1 MTSEID
7 EIKLEG
13 TAEKAAFLINGSQY
27 FSQLADTLRRAQR
40 RIWIVGWDFN
50 PNILLEPQSSN
61 QTLGELLESC
71 ARANPDLQIKILI
84 WALGPVYSKKSLSVV
99 SKANFPQNG
108 GIDLRFA
115 FQPAVRG
122 CHHEKLVC
130 VDDTAAFIGGID
142 LTSRRWDTY
151 HHKVRDRL
159 RCDPEGVAYDPLHDL
174 QVMVTGEAAAL
185 ISKVAR
191 QRWRDATGETYDAV
205 AIKRV
210 PDWLNGSA
218 VTLSDVPVKL
228 AVSKPTTLFKTG
240 LRQGI
245 RLTMAMIAR
254 AERQLYIETQ
264 YLASFNV
271 SEALAARL
279 QEPNGP
285 EIVIVCTAT
294 SHGWIENTIMGG
306 NRDRIIQR
314 LRRAD
319 RNNRL
324 RVFHPVVHDGCEQAE
339 LLVHSKLQIA
349 DDKLLR
355 MGSSNLNHRSEG
367 LDTECDI
374 LFEAS
379 RHDHCL
385 AIAHLRDLLVAEY
398 FGCSVDAVK
407 EATHRKGSLIG
418 AIEEL
423 NVNRKTLRAF
433 VPTGEKYGPVFA
445 TSIVDPSC
453 PIGQS
458 ARAFCRRVAGRIFL
472 FFRTLRSNLARNEDQ
487 IHKRTHNKKTDA
499 AKCSLGTD

>member
-13 TAEKAAFLINGSQY
+13 TAEKAAFLINGSHY
-27 FSQLADTLRRAQR
+27 FSQLADTLRRAQK

-50 PNILLEPQSSN
+50 PNILLEPQRSS

-99 SKANFPQNG
+99 SKANFPQSG
-108 GIDLRFA
+108 RIDLRFA
-115 FQPAVRG
+115 FQTAVRG
-122 CHHEKLVC
+122 CHHQKLVC
-130 VDDTAAFIGGID
+130 VDDAAAFIGGID
-142 LTSRRWDTY
+142 LTSRRWDTC

-159 RCDPEGVAYDPLHDL
+159 RCDPEGVAYEPLHDL
-174 QVMVTGEAAAL
+174 QVLVTGEAAAL

-191 QRWRDATGETYDAV
+191 QRWREATGETYDAV
-205 AIKRV
+205 PIQRV

-218 VTLSDVPVKL
+218 VTLSDVPVRV
-228 AVSKPTTLFKTG
+228 AVSEPTTLFKTR
-240 LRQGI
+240 LQQGI

-271 SEALAARL
+271 AEALAARL

-314 LRRAD
+314 LWRAD
-319 RNNRL
+319 RHKRL
-324 RVFHPVVHDGCEQAE
+324 RVFHPVIHEGGEHAE

-349 DDKLLR
+349 DDRLLR
-355 MGSSNLNHRSEG
+355 IGSSNLNHRSEG

-379 RHDHCL
+379 RSDHHL
-385 AIAHLRDLLVAEY
+385 AIAQLRNLLIAEY
-398 FGCSVDAVK
+398 LGCSADAVK
-407 EATHRKGSLIG
+407 EVTRRKGSLIG

-423 NVNRKTLRAF
+423 NVNLRSLREFA
-433 VPTGEKYGPVFA
+433 PTGEKYGPVFA
-445 TSIVDPSC
+445 TAVVDPSG
-453 PIGQS
+453 PFGQS
-458 ARAFCRRVAGRIFL
+458 VRAFFRRVAGRIFL
-472 FFRTLRSNLARNEDQ
+472 FLRTQRRNFLRNEDQ
-487 IHKRTHNKKTDA
+487 GHVRRHSGNSEA
-499 AKCSLGTD
+499 AKCSQGTD